1 MKFNRK
7 RNGEFKRK
15 SVLLPSMTLGFII
28 FLAVGLGFNHT
39 KIMASIDKYSNQV
52 AVTEVKINCT
62 LSTNLYSETCLKKIT
77 DEVATSLSEL
87 VAQEKVV
94 NAELKILDDRRG
106 RFNQA
111 VFNLE
116 TVAN

>member
-1 MKFNRK
+1 MKLPAI
-7 RNGEFKRK
+7 
-15 SVLLPSMTLGFII
+15 VLGLIV
-28 FLAVGLGFNHT
+28 FLAVGIGFNHT
-39 KIMASIDKYSNQV
+39 KIMASIDKYSSDV
-52 AVTEVKINCT
+52 DAIVVPVKTNCS
-62 LSTNLYSETCLKKIT
+62 LSTNLYSEECLKKIT

-94 NAELKILDDRRG
+94 DAELKILDEKRK
-106 RFNQA
+106 RFNQS